1 MQAELCFY
9 QSIADILAEV
19 KHALILTNVFDFLLQ
34 DAQLVQA
41 DLHVVEE
48 VAN

>member
-19 KHALILTNVFDFLLQ
+19 KHALILADALDLLLQ
-34 DAQLVQA
+34 DAKLV
-41 DLHVVEE
+41 
-48 VAN
+48 